1 MKKKSIKQRITLW
14 YTLVLVIVL
23 SIFLGGAFVASEQYS
38 KTEMKEE
45 LIDEIGDLEE
55 DISNI
60 LIIFRAMISWHI
72 MMMVLCLG
80 FIIQKET

>member
-23 SIFLGGAFVASEQYS
+23 SIFLGGAFLASEQYS

-55 DISNI
+55 DISKYPDYFPI
-60 LIIFRAMISWHI
+60 RFLHSPRTATS
-72 MMMVLCLG
+72 
-80 FIIQKET
+80 